1 MQNPPATTNESDAD
15 LTPKVIALTQQFLRA
30 LPENEL
36 TEIVVR
42 VEPAIERLSLGLF
55 RLVVMG
61 EIKKGKSSLI
71 NALLGEPDLLPTAS
85 DVATSTVYKIL
96 YGPEPACT
104 VFFEA
109 DPEKP
114 DEPGRTLTIERAQLP
129 EYGTED
135 GNPHNAKGV
144 DFIGLELPH
153 PLLREGLVIIDTP
166 GVGGLFRAHRD
177 IAYRYVPLADA
188 VFFVLDS
195 VAAVI
200 GADEIRFLKDLVRH
214 APRLCFIQTK
224 TDSANTEQC
233 KGWRERNLDIL
244 AAELGRPRE
253 SLPYFCVSAKL
264 KALADA
270 DRNGQD
276 LVDSGFVH
284 LMHYL
289 QHGLLARKG
298 AHLAGKTGG
307 QVLAEMATLRQRLA
321 DQRTLAATTSAEE
334 LKKHEEALTTLHRE
348 ATAWESG
355 EMQRRLQTMQDE
367 LEDLRSG
374 AADQIQ
380 NAFDPGGDL
389 VTRFLAIA
397 KERFATAEVIQSG
410 SKEFIGN
417 CATECADLA
426 RSVTESYQETAQE
439 IVEHHV
445 ALARSAFTER
455 LKPAADLLGPV
466 RVGDA
471 VAVRGGAWEKVCNA
485 AAGFRQGGIIG
496 GIVAGGLAIASV
508 ASAPVWIAVGLGTLA
523 VSIFGAFKSYRA
535 GEERR
540 LDEARAKLER
550 CIRETVT
557 SASRSA
563 ARMLKELSTT
573 VTRSSRDLVHEFVRH
588 SQDELKTRLRE
599 AQNARRRTASET
611 QTRVKEL
618 DNRLAVL
625 DRLGTEL
632 ATLVPPPAA

>member
-1 MQNPPATTNESDAD
+1 MENTPAPAKASDAD
-15 LTPKVIALTQQFLRA
+15 LSPKVVALTRQFLA
-30 LPENEL
+30 SLPESERA
-36 TEIVVR
+36 EIAAR
-42 VEPAIERLSLGLF
+42 LDPAIERLSLGLF

-85 DVATSTVYKIL
+85 DIATSTVYKIL
-96 YGPEPACT
+96 YGPELGCT
-104 VFFEA
+104 VFFETDA
-109 DPEKP
+109 KQAE
-114 DEPGRTLTIERAQLP
+114 ESALAINRGQLS

-135 GNPHNAKGV
+135 GNPNNAKRV

-195 VAAVI
+195 VEAVI
-200 GADEIRFLKDLVRH
+200 SADEIRFLKDLVRH

-224 TDSANTEQC
+224 IDSASTEQW

-244 AAELGRPRE
+244 ATELNRPRE
-253 SLPYFCVSAKL
+253 SLPYFCVSSKL

-276 LVDSGFVH
+276 LVESGFVH

-298 AHLAGKTGG
+298 AHLAARTGG
-307 QVLAEMATLRQRLA
+307 QVLAEMSALRQRVA
-321 DQRTLAATTSAEE
+321 DQRALAATTSAEE
-334 LKKHEEALTTLHRE
+334 LKKHEETLSTLQRE
-348 ATAWESG
+348 AAAWESG

-380 NAFDPGGDL
+380 NAFDPAGDL
-389 VTRFLAIA
+389 ITRFLAIA
-397 KERFATAEVIQSG
+397 KERFPTPEAITAS

-417 CATECADLA
+417 CATECAELA
-426 RSVTESYQETAQE
+426 RSVAESYQKAAQE
-439 IVEHHV
+439 IVELHV
-445 ALARSAFTER
+445 AQAHAALTDR
-455 LKPAADLLGPV
+455 LKPADALLGPL
-466 RVGDA
+466 RVGETVD
-471 VAVRGGAWEKVCNA
+471 VRGGAWEKVCNA
-485 AAGFRQGGIIG
+485 AVGFRQGGVIG
-496 GIVAGGLAIASV
+496 GIFTGALFFAGV
-508 ASAPVWIAVGLGTLA
+508 ASAPVWIAAGLGALA
-523 VSIFGAFKSYRA
+523 VSVFGAFKSYKA
-535 GEERR
+535 GEDRR

-557 SASRSA
+557 SASRST
-563 ARMLKELSTT
+563 ARLLKDLSTA
-573 VTRSSRDLVHEFVRH
+573 VTRSSRDLVQEFVRR

-599 AQNARRRTASET
+599 AQDARRRTASEA
-611 QTRVKEL
+611 QSRVKEL
-618 DNRLAVL
+618 DSQLAVL
-625 DRLGTEL
+625 DRIGSEL
-632 ATLVPPPAA
+632 AALVPPPTV